1 MEKDKEL
8 LKTDKLYNIIADQT
22 MLDML
27 LEFEKKVQAKDGH
40 KENTRG
46 MREEIGPD
54 PDNDKC
60 KEVVRWNVLQR
71 LNDLMNETANVTLD
85 QFRRGLALHLDKRLM
100 ESTLRGNCLSRNLLI
115 RTQEWKDDGA
125 FLVRDLPILE
135 NVFTIFLL
143 TTRQLFFLC

>member
-1 MEKDKEL
+1 MEL
-8 LKTDKLYNIIADQT
+8 LKTDKLYNIIVDQT

-27 LEFEKKVQAKDGH
+27 LEFEKKVEANDRH
-40 KENTRG
+40 KENMRG
-46 MREEIGPD
+46 MREEIDPD
-54 PDNDKC
+54 SDNDKC

-71 LNDLMNETANVTLD
+71 LNGSTANVSLD